1 MLRTCETYLSCMLL
15 VSDRHCM
22 NEMGMVAEEISLEM
36 LRQQNQSLLAQL
48 KQRQSQFKGLLSG
61 ATLER
66 TSHFAESEPCTT
78 TRSARE
84 KLAHYSKAVD
94 TSYRVKRFNVSDMAI
109 ADSDA
114 TLVKPRVMDDG
125 AQNRSGAEKT
135 LTSTPKRSSR
145 PDTPKGSFVTPERPT
160 TMMDRQMATPDRPT
174 ITPDRQMAMPDRP
187 VTRPDRPATRPDRP
201 STTSERPTTTP
212 DRPTAPTD
220 IQKITPNRPTM
231 SLTGTPR
238 SILKHRKIIDDNV
251 HVESKYVHTPIA
263 QRTPQLRNNG
273 LNYSY
278 SNVDESFTAAV
289 FRESTDSRVSLPT
302 YSRATDG
309 SYLEEYPCSNRNG
322 DGSFPDDL
330 ETSRTQGLLF
340 DPSNDRQN
348 SRRPSERPQGQKTVA
363 FESGVV
369 SSDDD
374 EVWKTC
380 SRFMAFSHGSQLLCF
395 VYIF

>member
-114 TLVKPRVMDDG
+114 TLVKPRAMSDG
-125 AQNRSGAEKT
+125 VHNRSGSDKT

-145 PDTPKGSFVTPERPT
+145 PDTPKGSFT
-160 TMMDRQMATPDRPT
+160 TPDRPT

-187 VTRPDRPATRPDRP
+187 VTRPDRPM
-201 STTSERPTTTP
+201 STP
-212 DRPTAPTD
+212 DRPTTTAD
-220 IQKITPNRPTM
+220 IHTITPNRPTM
-231 SLTGTPR
+231 PLTGTPR

-278 SNVDESFTAAV
+278 SNVDESFTGAV
-289 FRESTDSRVSLPT
+289 FRESVDSRVSLPT

-309 SYLEEYPCSNRNG
+309 SYLEEYPCSNHNG
-322 DGSFPDDL
+322 DESFPDDA
-330 ETSRTQGLLF
+330 ETSRTQCLLF

-374 EVWKTC
+374 EVCKTC
-380 SRFMAFSHGSQLLCF
+380 SRFMAFSHHGSMLLCQACTLLSSLC
-395 VYIF
+395 IFF